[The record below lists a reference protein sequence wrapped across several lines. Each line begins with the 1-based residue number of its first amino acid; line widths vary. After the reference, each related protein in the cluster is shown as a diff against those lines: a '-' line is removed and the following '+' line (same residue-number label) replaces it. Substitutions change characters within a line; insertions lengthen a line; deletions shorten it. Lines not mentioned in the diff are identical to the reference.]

1 MRLCEECI
9 AWKLSIILPMDL
21 KLLFTIQNMVITVFL
36 NEHILNSEEQNN
48 WNFHHFGSLKLKSKT
63 LMPVTSTNVTAENH
77 LNLLVC
83 Q

>member
-1 MRLCEECI
+1 MHCLETVHYTSNGPEATFHHPKRGN
-9 AWKLSIILPMDL
+9 D
-21 KLLFTIQNMVITVFL
+21 NVFL
-36 NEHILNSEEQNN
+36 SEHILNSEEQNN